1 MAWFRKKRR
10 VERLPAQNRGVYRGV
25 SIPPRSREISIASR
39 EYRLYKKRTEK
50 GFSWYE
56 RLARGTEKLIS
67 LSFDKKTEDELAKAI
82 DFTGLRIS
90 PQAPFSVLVVT
101 VLLFSLS
108 AGFLFAFG
116 IIESAFGVLLAAII
130 GLALG
135 YYLLRYPVNLMKA
148 MRIKASSQVVLAIL
162 YMVVSMRISPNLER
176 ALRFTASNI
185 TGALAWDMRRLIWD
199 IEMGRY
205 YSANE
210 ALTDYIAKWKPENE
224 EFSESLRLIR
234 ESQRQVPE
242 KAEKILDEALR
253 VVLEGTRD
261 RMKHYAQ
268 NLQMPVTMVHMMGI
282 VLPILGSVMA
292 PMVAV
297 FMSEM
302 VTPWHF
308 LLGYDVIL
316 PILLLWFINNV
327 LSKRPVTFS
336 KVDISRHPEL
346 PPSGSF
352 MIKSGRS
359 RAAIPVFPIAVLIGI
374 LILLPSIYYFA
385 EHPEYLII
393 PVEIVDGMPVYEE
406 VEDPDSLLSLI
417 MSMIA
422 IMGVGSMLA
431 VFFILSNLQR
441 SRIENSVYKMESEFE
456 LALFQLG
463 NRISGGTPLEMA
475 VERAMDDVKDM
486 EIANLF
492 DITLRN
498 MKTFGMTF
506 ESALMDPKIGSLR
519 YYPSRLIQNV
529 MRTVTDTAKR
539 GVQYASESMLT
550 VSRYLKSVRETQE
563 YMRGLMAETT
573 SSMQFQAYA
582 MVPLVSGLIVALSQ
596 VIIQVLVFLG
606 KRLRDIGFQ
615 DVFGIDASKILG
627 SSSSI
632 TATMFQLIIGIYLIE
647 VIIILAIFVTKI
659 NRGDDKINQ
668 WYSAGKMIIVALII
682 YFLVVVGSSMMFGDM
697 IQGAMQT
704 IATS

>member
-1 MAWFRKKRR
+1 VTIPTQSRK
-10 VERLPAQNRGVYRGV
+10 
-25 SIPPRSREISIASR
+25 ISIASR
-39 EYRLYKKRTEK
+39 DYRLYKKRIEK
-50 GFSWYE
+50 RLSWYE
-56 RLARGTEKLIS
+56 RLARIAEKLMKA
-67 LSFDKKTEDELAKAI
+67 SFDKKTEEELALAI
-82 DFTGLRIS
+82 DFTGLRIT
-90 PQAPFSVLVVT
+90 PKAPFSLLLITIV
-101 VLLFSLS
+101 LFSL
-108 AGFLFAFG
+108 AGGFLFAFAL
-116 IIESAFGVLLAAII
+116 IPVFGVILTAIL
-130 GLALG
+130 GLGIG
-135 YYLLRYPVNLMKA
+135 YYLFRYPINLMKA

-185 TGALAWDMRRLIWD
+185 TGALAWDMRRVIWD
-199 IEMGRY
+199 IEMGKY

-268 NLQMPVTMVHMMGI
+268 DLQMPVTMIHMMGI

-297 FMSEM
+297 FMAEM

-308 LLGYDVIL
+308 LIGYDIAL
-316 PILLLWFINNV
+316 PIVLLWFINNV

-336 KVDISRHPEL
+336 KVDISKHPEL
-346 PPSGSF
+346 PPSGSY

-359 RAAIPVFPIAVLIGI
+359 RASIPVFPIALLIGI
-374 LILLPSIYYFA
+374 LIMLPAIYYFA
-385 EHPEYLII
+385 ENPGFLMT
-393 PVEIVDGMPVYEE
+393 PVEIVDGLPVFQD
-406 VEDPDSLLSLI
+406 VEDPDPLYSLS
-417 MSMIA
+417 MSILA
-422 IMGVGSMLA
+422 IMAVGITLA
-431 VFFILSNLQR
+431 VFFIMSNVQR
-441 SRIENSVYKMESEFE
+441 SRIENAVYKMESEFE

-475 VERAMDDVKDM
+475 VEKAKDDVKDL

-492 DITLRN
+492 EITLRN
-498 MKTFGMTF
+498 MRNFGLTF
-506 ESALMDPKIGSLR
+506 ETALTHPKVGALR

-550 VSRYLKSVRETQE
+550 VSRYLRSVRETQE
-563 YMRGLMAETT
+563 YMRSLMAETT

-582 MVPLVSGLIVALSQ
+582 MAPLVSGLIVAMSQ

-606 KRLRDIGFQ
+606 RRMNEIGFEA
-615 DVFGIDASKILG
+615 VFGIDASEILG
-627 SSSSI
+627 TSSAI
-632 TATMFQLIIGIYLIE
+632 TSTMFQIIIGIYLIE
-647 VIIILAIFVTKI
+647 VIIILAVFVTKI
-659 NRGDDKINQ
+659 NRGEDKVMQ
-668 WYSAGKMIIVALII
+668 WYSAGKIIIVALMI
-682 YFLVVVGSSMMFGDM
+682 YFLVAIGTSLLFGGM
-697 IQGAMQT
+697 IEGAMQS
-704 IATS
+704 IVSS